1 METRSPKG
9 CGKIYDTIIR
19 SQRQIKRFGSVHPAG
34 GLGFGF
40 YCYGQRGP
48 IGPIVSAANRK
59 HRRHGPGARPGNL
72 MDSRRCFLRSCLRS
86 QRCQRSWEGGRD
98 FRGRA
103 RGGAVAGG
111 QRPLAAYS
119 YSPSN
124 PGRLQKAQ
132 RNKTRLNRM

>member
-48 IGPIVSAANRK
+48 IVSAANRK
-59 HRRHGPGARPGNL
+59 HRRRGPGAGPGNL

-103 RGGAVAGG
+103 RGGRWLGDRDLW
-111 QRPLAAYS
+111 QLILTLS
-119 YSPSN
+119 SN